1 MRLTLLVL
9 AAGAVALSAC
19 EERVQIPDGPRGTC
33 WHVAEL
39 DDGTIRFNPLPDP
52 QPNMENCAARLE
64 EMRVRFLR
72 MGGTRREVVGAYGD
86 QFMFV
91 NGSGVSLS
99 RSLDGGRFTAL
110 RRTNDGRLAI
120 PGAFELPPGTTLPEP
135 GQAQP
140 ETAPQG

>member
-1 MRLTLLVL
+1 MPLTFPLR
-9 AAGAVALSAC
+9 AAGADAVSPCA
-19 EERVQIPDGPRGTC
+19 ERVQIPDGPRGTC

-91 NGSGVSLS
+91 NGSGVALS

-135 GQAQP
+135 G
-140 ETAPQG
+140 ETGQEAGS